1 MLKTSSIR
9 LVIQNPKYI
18 FHPCVN
24 SVMPFHGSIYF
35 LFVSLFS
42 QCIFSCCLLP
52 FSTHL
57 LLSPT
62 IFLHISLIL
71 CFLNLSLINQSL
83 AELPYHFFLLLL
95 LRNPSPFTFR
105 SSPNETQRE
114 RERERER
121 ERLRMGFAFESVG
134 LVCLNP
140 FSCKSLCQFCFG
152 QLKSMINH
160 SKPILLPIL
169 FFTKRERVRVR
180 ENVYGIW
187 LLDMWVLFAFVN
199 FHVNFVLV
207 G

>member
-1 MLKTSSIR
+1 MCEQCHAFSR
-9 LVIQNPKYI
+9 
-18 FHPCVN
+18 
-24 SVMPFHGSIYF
+24 IY
-35 LFVSLFS
+35 LFFICFSLFS
-42 QCIFSCCLLP
+42 MHLFMLSSPIFHSSSPFPHHISPYFSHSLLLESLSHQSISSRTPLP
-52 FSTHL
+52 FFPS
-57 LLSPT
+57 SSSSKSIP
-62 IFLHISLIL
+62 LHIS
-71 CFLNLSLINQSL
+71 
-83 AELPYHFFLLLL
+83 FFTKWD
-95 LRNPSPFTFR
+95 PK
-105 SSPNETQRE
+105 RE

-121 ERLRMGFAFESVG
+121 ERMRMGFAFESVG

-207 G
+207 GWNLL